1 MHETEV
7 EVYVDEEIVRTTEK
21 LSIVSELSELPD
33 VPSPDEDYDLEQ
45 VTTPVNSISEKI
57 DVSTKLNDRLNE
69 EHIGRIYSASPTFSD
84 FSS

>member
-7 EVYVDEEIVRTTEK
+7 EVYVDEEIIRTTEK

-45 VTTPVNSISEKI
+45 VRNLSI
-57 DVSTKLNDRLNE
+57 
-69 EHIGRIYSASPTFSD
+69 IYSDVKKKS
-84 FSS
+84 